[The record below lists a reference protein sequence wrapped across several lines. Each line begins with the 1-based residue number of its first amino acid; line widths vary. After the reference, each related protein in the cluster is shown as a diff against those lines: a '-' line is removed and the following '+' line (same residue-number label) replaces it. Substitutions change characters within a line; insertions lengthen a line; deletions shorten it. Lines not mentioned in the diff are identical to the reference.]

1 MYNRRIFIILF
12 LIAGAAGAFACQLTF
27 SLVSGDG
34 SVRNIVPGRSVD
46 LDLAESYT
54 LKVTLEEDHNNCPVP
69 AEDTVFLLEEEKWKA
84 SKDYLPLILGDNI
97 SWSDTGSRSHL
108 TELAFTAVQAGVWE
122 LEIIRDCDKKEGYDE
137 SLIFSIH

>member
-1 MYNRRIFIILF
+1 MHIKRIFIILILVF
-12 LIAGAAGAFACQLTF
+12 GAAGAFACQLTF

-46 LDLAESYT
+46 LELSEVYT

-69 AEDTVFLLEEEKWKA
+69 AKDTVFLLDEEKWKA

-97 SWSDTGSRSHL
+97 SWSDTGSRSHVA
-108 TELAFTAVQAGVWE
+108 ELAFTAVQAGVWE

-137 SLIFSIH
+137 SLIFSVH

>member
-1 MYNRRIFIILF
+1 MSNRRIFIILIF
-12 LIAGAAGAFACQLTF
+12 VFGAAGAFACQLTF

-54 LKVTLEEDHNNCPVP
+54 LKVTFEEDHSNCPVP
-69 AEDTVFLLEEEKWKA
+69 AEDTVFLLDEEKWKA

-122 LEIIRDCDKKEGYDE
+122 LEIIRDCDIKEGYDE
-137 SLIFSIH
+137 SLIFCIH

>member
-1 MYNRRIFIILF
+1 MHIKKIFIILIF
-12 LIAGAAGAFACQLTF
+12 VFGAAGAFACQLTF

-46 LDLAESYT
+46 LDLSEVYT
-54 LKVTLEEDHNNCPVP
+54 LKVTLEEDHSNCPVP
-69 AEDTVFLLEEEKWKA
+69 AEDTVFLLDEEKWKA
-84 SKDYLPLILGDNI
+84 SKDYLPLILQDNI